1 MYVLRL
7 DLTKSWSYN
16 VHRSWSSVMFN
27 TIKLTD
33 PFIPVYISQG
43 KRSIVLSNKSH
54 KIAHI
59 NSRRQHI
66 PNCNEGSPSL
76 LRGRP
81 FDPYSTSTFVNNF
94 FSMPNLLYEPCQRG
108 LVTNAVL
115 SNLAT
120 YPKPVKK
127 VLMNLQCAWKI
138 GSSLAKKTRT
148 QIQVSK
154 RSFHFHL
161 CATIAKY
168 TSHFL
173 VYKPPAH
180 F

>member
-1 MYVLRL
+1 MIVQRP
-7 DLTKSWSYN
+7 
-16 VHRSWSSVMFN
+16 SVMIVCYVQYDKIN
-27 TIKLTD
+27 W
-33 PFIPVYISQG
+33 PFHTGIYFTREKVDRPIT
-43 KRSIVLSNKSH
+43 NKSH

-59 NSRRQHI
+59 NSRRQHT

-81 FDPYSTSTFVNNF
+81 FDPYSTSTFVNNL
-94 FSMPNLLYEPCQRG
+94 SALLGLGDFDEPCQRG

-138 GSSLAKKTRT
+138 GSSLATKTRT

>member
-1 MYVLRL
+1 MIVQRP
-7 DLTKSWSYN
+7 
-16 VHRSWSSVMFN
+16 SVMIVCYVQYDKIN
-27 TIKLTD
+27 W
-33 PFIPVYISQG
+33 PFHTGIYFTREKVDRPIT
-43 KRSIVLSNKSH
+43 NKSH

-59 NSRRQHI
+59 NSRRQHT